1 MTEIKMTGLGWMETT
16 GKESNRDLM
25 ATLKGKMMN
34 IIFQEE
40 KMIFIVQKL
49 LNSLESIFDYFI
61 NDYYKVIL

>member
-1 MTEIKMTGLGWMETT
+1 METT
-16 GKESNRDLM
+16 GKELSRDPM
-25 ATLKGKMMN
+25 ATLKGRMMST
-34 IIFQEE
+34 IFQEE

>member
-1 MTEIKMTGLGWMETT
+1 MTGLGWMETT
-16 GKESNRDLM
+16 GKELSRDLT
-25 ATLKGKMMN
+25 ATLKGRMTST
-34 IIFQEE
+34 IFQEE

>member
-1 MTEIKMTGLGWMETT
+1 MTGLGWMETT
-16 GKESNRDLM
+16 GKESSRDLM